1 MIYNAPTLTRRVR
14 RIAAVPS
21 QSGTLTYSGSAQS
34 PAWSNYDPNAMTLGG
49 TASGTN
55 AGSYTATFTPKPGYT
70 WADGSTAAKNVGW
83 TIGKAA
89 GSITVSPSSL
99 SLDSDTPTKT
109 ITVTRTGT
117 GAISATSSNTGI
129 ATVSVS
135 GNKVAVTG
143 KAAGNA
149 TITIKVAAD
158 ANHTAAHRSVKVT
171 MRQMV
176 TIRITGKG
184 REGWIY
190 AEISEVKYYSKASVR
205 VAIGTTVTCYIRGS
219 EGSSQYVIANGTIVA
234 SSSDYES
241 ISYRYTVVKEAS
253 IDMYY
258 STSGNFSNIEIT
270 EET

>member
-55 AGSYTATFTPKPGYT
+55 AGSYTATFTPKTGYT
-70 WADGSTAAKNVGW
+70 WADGSTAAKSVGW

-135 GNKVAVTG
+135 GNKVTVTG
-143 KAAGNA
+143 KAAGSA

-158 ANHTAAHRSVKVT
+158 ANHFAAQKTVGVKMTIKTVTLTITGSGSKSGQYVKINGTKYYSPASVKVL
-171 MRQMV
+171 
-176 TIRITGKG
+176 
-184 REGWIY
+184 
-190 AEISEVKYYSKASVR
+190 S
-205 VAIGTTVTCYIRGS
+205 GTAVECYI
-219 EGSSQYVIANGTIVA
+219 EALTTHEQYVEVNGVVVAGGPSDVTYTYLASQNATILFVR
-234 SSSDYES
+234 DFGFD
-241 ISYRYTVVKEAS
+241 ITK
-253 IDMYY
+253 I
-258 STSGNFSNIEIT
+258 TIT
-270 EET
+270 ET

>member
-1 MIYNAPTLTRRVR
+1 MIFNPLPRRVR

-55 AGSYTATFTPKPGYT
+55 AGSYTATFTPKTGYT
-70 WADGSTAAKNVGW
+70 WADGSTAAKSVGW

-109 ITVTRTGT
+109 ITVTRST

-158 ANHTAAHRSVKVT
+158 ANHTAAQRSVKVT

-258 STSGNFSNIEIT
+258 STSGNSSNIEIT